1 MKGRVFIVSAFSF
14 QGRILSDTFFLQMT
28 EKFFNLQKRHL
39 CYVIGRMSMH
49 QLTIDRLGPVQH
61 CELAVRQYTVLTG
74 FQAAGKSTVAKVI
87 YFFRTMKDDIF
98 QLIQQQEYS
107 KRIYGSK
114 YASSLEDAKQRTLCG
129 DFESLVRSKFLSTF
143 GSSYSMDKRMRLCY
157 RYHDDVKITISL
169 TESRNSLT
177 PNFIW
182 VEYSPQI
189 RSFLNRSWT
198 AKDPGSPAT
207 GAQRAV

>member
-28 EKFFNLQKRHL
+28 EKFFIMTKKTSLL
-39 CYVIGRMSMH
+39 CDWRDEHASAD
-49 QLTIDRLGPVQH
+49 DRLGPVQH

-74 FQAAGKSTVAKVI
+74 FQAAGKSTVAKAI

-114 YASSLEDAKQRTLCG
+114 YASSL
-129 DFESLVRSKFLSTF
+129 
-143 GSSYSMDKRMRLCY
+143 
-157 RYHDDVKITISL
+157 
-169 TESRNSLT
+169 
-177 PNFIW
+177 
-182 VEYSPQI
+182 
-189 RSFLNRSWT
+189 
-198 AKDPGSPAT
+198 
-207 GAQRAV
+207 